1 MSPEVADLLIAFA
14 RSDEGRLEEIGE
26 ALQAAPVAEQEA
38 FLNRVRDRAGCVDG
52 EERAFLEELPDHL
65 GLSEES

>member
-14 RSDEGRLEEIGE
+14 RSDDGRLEEIGE

-38 FLNRVRDRAGCVDG
+38 FLNRVRDRASEADG
-52 EERAFLEELPDHL
+52 DEQAFLEGLPGKL
-65 GLSEES
+65 GLDG